1 MKKWRIDKTN
11 KMPFYLQLKE
21 LIIYYISTGV
31 IQDNHQL
38 PGVNILGKQLGIN
51 FETVRKAYKELEKD
65 GLIKMERGRGT
76 YVTLQN
82 GLTPKKNDYISSTSN
97 HEELIKAGV
106 KGLLQKGMNTED
118 VRKTILDI
126 LDEMRKDRFI
136 SNIFFTECNLYQ
148 VREYS
153 KILSAYLGQE
163 IKPVLLKDIKE
174 EVERNL
180 KNRFL
185 KPTIITT
192 GFHINEIRNI
202 FKNRPIRVLALIMSM
217 SPETRLALQSYGKDA
232 RFGFV
237 CRDSESLSFWEEL
250 LKEELG
256 TASKISCCIL
266 DDKEELMKLL
276 NGADVLLAS
285 PPVYEGVKKIAPEG
299 THVFNIFDKVDK
311 MSLQLIKDR
320 LLEVT

>member
-1 MKKWRIDKTN
+1 MKKWRIDRTN

-82 GLTPKKNDYISSTSN
+82 GPIPKKNDYIRSTFN
-97 HEELIKAGV
+97 HEELIRTGV
-106 KGLLQKGMNTED
+106 KGLLHKGMNTED
-118 VRKTILDI
+118 VRKMILNI
-126 LDEMRKDRFI
+126 LEETRKERFTAD
-136 SNIFFTECNLYQ
+136 IFFTECNLYQ

-153 KILSAYLGQE
+153 KILSAYLGHE
-163 IKPVLLKDIKE
+163 VKPVLLKDIKE

-180 KNRFL
+180 KSSYE

-192 GFHINEIRNI
+192 GFHINEIRNA
-202 FKNRPIRVLALIMSM
+202 FKDQPVRVLALIMSM
-217 SPETRLALQSYGKDA
+217 SPETRLALQGLGKDA
-232 RFGFV
+232 CFGFI

-266 DDKEELMKLL
+266 DDKEELIKIL
-276 NGADVLLAS
+276 NNADVLLAS

-299 THVFNIFDKVDK
+299 TPVFNIFDRVDK
-311 MSLQLIKDR
+311 MSLQLLKDR